1 MKLKVIH
8 TGSKGNCYQFLPTNG
23 KSLMIDCGGN
33 WDNIKASIGFKF
45 SDVQAWL
52 ITHSH
57 GDHNKNIQKVVEKF
71 VPIYTGQSCAESS
84 KILDYRKLKL
94 FNLNIFGL
102 FDKFTAGDFTV
113 QPLLLDHD
121 VQCFGF
127 LIHHPECGQVVF
139 ATDTTTFDYRTT
151 KVSHFVIEANFD
163 EDILFSN
170 DAPIFL
176 NDRVYKSHMSLQ
188 TCVKVLTRQDLKK
201 CKSITLIHLSDRN
214 SDEIKFKS
222 TIEGKFGIPVTVA
235 ENGTEIILKT
245 EI

>member
-1 MKLKVIH
+1 
-8 TGSKGNCYQFLPTNG
+8 
-23 KSLMIDCGGN
+23 
-33 WDNIKASIGFKF
+33 
-45 SDVQAWL
+45 
-52 ITHSH
+52 
-57 GDHNKNIQKVVEKF
+57 
-71 VPIYTGQSCAESS
+71 
-84 KILDYRKLKL
+84 
-94 FNLNIFGL
+94 
-102 FDKFTAGDFTV
+102 
-113 QPLLLDHD
+113 
-121 VQCFGF
+121 
-127 LIHHPECGQVVF
+127 
-139 ATDTTTFDYRTT
+139 
-151 KVSHFVIEANFD
+151 VIEANFD